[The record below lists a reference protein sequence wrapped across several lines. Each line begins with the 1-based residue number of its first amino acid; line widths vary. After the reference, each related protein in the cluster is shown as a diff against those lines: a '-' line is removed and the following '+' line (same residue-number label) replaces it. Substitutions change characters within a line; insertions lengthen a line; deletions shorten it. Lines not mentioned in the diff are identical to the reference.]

1 MKTNTWDCFDPCR
14 AIHFAG
20 IKKSTHQYALYD
32 FNEFLH
38 LGQTVYIYEG
48 TGRLVWILVW
58 KFQAIS
64 DVYVLYSLPELCKH
78 LYFCVFFMFLF
89 LFSLFSFGVF
99 LLVNLYFISWYIK
112 LLCVVTPS
120 RNHGSK
126 TMQIKTHPLKHITWF
141 LTLSVHHSVRI
152 WCNSHSQTACR
163 FYLSS
168 PLELSASWWMSV
180 SFNLSGDC
188 LTPWY

>member
-48 TGRLVWILVW
+48 TGRLVWILVG

-64 DVYVLYSLPELCKH
+64 DVYILYSLPELCKH

-89 LFSLFSFGVF
+89 LFSLFAFGVF
-99 LLVNLYFISWYIK
+99 LLVNLYLISWYIK

-120 RNHGSK
+120 RNQGSK
-126 TMQIKTHPLKHITWF
+126 TMQIKTHPQN
-141 LTLSVHHSVRI
+141 TLRDFWPSVFTTVSEYDVTHTHRRPAAFTFRHP
-152 WCNSHSQTACR
+152 W
-163 FYLSS
+163 SS
-168 PLELSASWWMSV
+168 RLLGECQCHLI
-180 SFNLSGDC
+180 
-188 LTPWY
+188 